1 MERDKAQIDG
11 LGISGLVD
19 RPAGLATFYSDLV
32 RFTPTHSD
40 LSREELGRGLV
51 DFTIA
56 YG

>member
-1 MERDKAQIDG
+1 MERDKARGPMAG
-11 LGISGLVD
+11 LG
-19 RPAGLATFYSDLV
+19 TFYSDLV

-51 DFTIA
+51 DFTFA